1 MCFLS
6 TTFPNAPAHPPP
18 PLYFLTSP
26 LSKVNRG
33 LITMRPGEGFPSSK
47 KDNSANF
54 SGEKNY
60 NEAFRG
66 VYSYNVR
73 KKPFQ

>member
-1 MCFLS
+1 MIVVVILVGVLARCRS
-6 TTFPNAPAHPPP
+6 GGNE
-18 PLYFLTSP
+18 
-26 LSKVNRG
+26 LSKVNRA

-47 KDNSANF
+47 KDNTANF

-66 VYSYNVR
+66 VYFCKVR
-73 KKPFQ
+73 KKAFQ

>member
-1 MCFLS
+1 MAEKRVSRPHS
-6 TTFPNAPAHPPP
+6 TTSFSRSGGNK
-18 PLYFLTSP
+18 
-26 LSKVNRG
+26 LSNVNSFDM
-33 LITMRPGEGFPSSK
+33 LRPGEGLASTY

-66 VYSYNVR
+66 VYFCKVR

>member
-6 TTFPNAPAHPPP
+6 TIFPNAPAHR

-26 LSKVNRG
+26 LSKVDRG

-66 VYSYNVR
+66 VYFCKVR

>member
-1 MCFLS
+1 
-6 TTFPNAPAHPPP
+6 
-18 PLYFLTSP
+18 
-26 LSKVNRG
+26 
-33 LITMRPGEGFPSSK
+33 MRPGEGLPSSK

-60 NEAFRG
+60 NEALRG
-66 VYSYNVR
+66 VYFCKVR